1 MRTIIQGESALS
13 EYSNNYSAQYTT
25 INPEIKETNKTQ
37 HSPTSR
43 ENKQKT
49 SRLGMKKKKTV
60 LLGSSNTKGYYLC
73 IKLGMVG

>member
-1 MRTIIQGESALS
+1 VLLS

-25 INPEIKETNKTQ
+25 KSPEIKETNKTQ

-43 ENKQKT
+43 ENEQKT
-49 SRLGMKKKKTV
+49 GRLGMKKKKTALFV
-60 LLGSSNTKGYYLC
+60 SSNTKIYYLC

>member
-1 MRTIIQGESALS
+1 ME
-13 EYSNNYSAQYTT
+13 
-25 INPEIKETNKTQ
+25 ETNKTQ

-60 LLGSSNTKGYYLC
+60 LFVSSNTKRYYLC